1 MSAFIMRRKLNGC
14 KKYFNWHFQG
24 IAKYIIDAKNRA
36 TAPKGT
42 RFLHNTRDLIVEPLD
57 IYAQIGGRRDHVSGN
72 SEIFYSLD
80 QNRGT
85 QNVATNYSWNVKRI
99 FFYDIK

>member
-1 MSAFIMRRKLNGC
+1 MRRKLNGC

-36 TAPKGT
+36 TASKGT

-57 IYAQIGGRRDHVSGN
+57 IYA
-72 SEIFYSLD
+72 
-80 QNRGT
+80 
-85 QNVATNYSWNVKRI
+85 
-99 FFYDIK
+99 